1 MPNIYAFQGM
11 IPVVDP
17 SAYVHASAVLIGDV
31 IIGAGVFVAP
41 CAVLRGDFG
50 RLVVE
55 EDANIQDHCVMH
67 GFPDRDTVV
76 ERLGHI
82 GHHAIIHGAIVRRNS
97 MIGMGAVLLD
107 YCEIGADSIIAAQA
121 LIRANEIVPPR
132 SMMAGIPAKR
142 LREVTDKDLEWKRLA
157 TIDYKRLPPL
167 YHKSLKPADPLKAV
181 ETNRPR
187 AYACESPP
195 KHEVR

>member
-1 MPNIYAFQGM
+1 MPVYSFQGM
-11 IPVVDP
+11 VPVVDP
-17 SAYVHASAVLIGDV
+17 SAYVHPTAVLIGDV
-31 IIGAGVFVAP
+31 IIGAGVYVAP

-76 ERLGHI
+76 EKLGHI
-82 GHHAIIHGAIVRRNS
+82 GHHAIIHGALVRRNS
-97 MIGMGAVLLD
+97 MIGMGAILLD
-107 YCEIGADSIIAAQA
+107 YCEIGADSIVAAQA
-121 LIRANEIVPPR
+121 LVRANEIVPPR

-142 LREVTDKDLEWKRLA
+142 IRDVTDKDLEWKRLA
-157 TIDYKRLPPL
+157 TTDYKRLPPL

-181 ETNRPR
+181 ETGRPR
-187 AYACESPP
+187 NYASESPP
-195 KHEVR
+195 KHTIR

>member
-1 MPNIYAFQGM
+1 MPVYSFQGM
-11 IPVVDP
+11 VPVVDP
-17 SAYVHASAVLIGDV
+17 SAYVHPTAVLIGDV
-31 IIGAGVFVAP
+31 IIGAGVYVAP

-76 ERLGHI
+76 EKFGHI

-97 MIGMGAVLLD
+97 MIGMGAILLD
-107 YCEIGADSIIAAQA
+107 YCEIGADSIVAAQA
-121 LIRANEIVPPR
+121 LVRANEIVPPR

-142 LREVTDKDLEWKRLA
+142 IREVTDKDLEWKRLA
-157 TIDYKRLPPL
+157 TTDYKRLPPL
-167 YHKSLKPADPLKAV
+167 YQKSLTPADPLKAV
-181 ETNRPR
+181 ETRRPR
-187 AYACESPP
+187 NYACASPP

>member
-1 MPNIYAFQGM
+1 MPIYSFQGM
-11 IPVVDP
+11 VPVVDP
-17 SAYVHASAVLIGDV
+17 SAYVHPTAVLIGDV

-55 EDANIQDHCVMH
+55 EEANIQDHCVMH

-76 ERLGHI
+76 EKLGHI

-107 YCEIGADSIIAAQA
+107 HCEIGADSIVAAQA
-121 LIRANEIVPPR
+121 LVRANEIVPPR

-142 LREVTDKDLEWKRLA
+142 IRDVTDKDLEWKRLA
-157 TIDYKRLPPL
+157 TTDYKRLPPL

-181 ETNRPR
+181 ETGRPR

-195 KHEVR
+195 KHTVR

>member
-1 MPNIYAFQGM
+1 
-11 IPVVDP
+11 
-17 SAYVHASAVLIGDV
+17 
-31 IIGAGVFVAP
+31 
-41 CAVLRGDFG
+41 VLRGDFG

-55 EDANIQDHCVMH
+55 EESNIQDHCVMH
-67 GFPDRDTVV
+67 GFPDRDTVI
-76 ERLGHI
+76 EKLGHI

-97 MIGMGAVLLD
+97 MIGMGAILLD
-107 YCEIGADSIIAAQA
+107 YCEIGADSIVAAQA
-121 LIRANEIVPPR
+121 LVRANEIVPPR

-142 LREVTDKDLEWKRLA
+142 IRDITEKDLEWKRLA

-167 YHKSLKPADPLKAV
+167 YHKGLKPADPLKAA

-187 AYACESPP
+187 NYASESPP

>member
-1 MPNIYAFQGM
+1 MPIYSFQGM
-11 IPVVDP
+11 VPVVDP
-17 SAYVHASAVLIGDV
+17 SAYVHPTAVLIGDV

-55 EDANIQDHCVMH
+55 EEANVQDHCVMH

-76 ERLGHI
+76 EKLGHI

-107 YCEIGADSIIAAQA
+107 HCEIGADSIVAAQA
-121 LIRANEIVPPR
+121 LVRANEIVPPR

-142 LREVTDKDLEWKRLA
+142 IRDVTDKDLEWKRLA
-157 TIDYKRLPPL
+157 TTDYKRLPPL

-181 ETNRPR
+181 ETGRPR

-195 KHEVR
+195 KHTVR

>member
-1 MPNIYAFQGM
+1 MPVYSFQGM
-11 IPVVDP
+11 VPVVDP
-17 SAYVHASAVLIGDV
+17 SAYVHPTAVLIGDV
-31 IIGAGVFVAP
+31 MIGAGVYVAP

-55 EDANIQDHCVMH
+55 EEANIQDHCVMH
-67 GFPDRDTVV
+67 GFPDRDTVI
-76 ERLGHI
+76 EKLGHI

-97 MIGMGAVLLD
+97 MIGMGAILLD
-107 YCEIGADSIIAAQA
+107 YCEIGADSIVAAQA
-121 LIRANEIVPPR
+121 LVRANEIVPPR

-142 LREVTDKDLEWKRLA
+142 IRDITDKDLEWKRLA

-167 YHKSLKPADPLKAV
+167 YHKGLKPADPLKSA
-181 ETNRPR
+181 EINRPR
-187 AYACESPP
+187 NYASESPP

>member
-1 MPNIYAFQGM
+1 MPVYSFQGM
-11 IPVVDP
+11 VPVVDP
-17 SAYVHASAVLIGDV
+17 AAYVHPTAVLIGDV
-31 IIGAGVFVAP
+31 IIGAGVYVAP

-50 RLVVE
+50 RLLIE
-55 EDANIQDHCVMH
+55 EEANVLDHCVMH
-67 GFPDRDTVV
+67 GFPDRDTIV

-82 GHHAIIHGAIVRRNS
+82 GHHAIIHGAIVRRNA

-107 YCEIGADSIIAAQA
+107 YCEIGADSIVAAQA
-121 LIRANEIVPPR
+121 LVRANEIVPPR

-142 LREVTDKDLEWKRLA
+142 IREVTEKDLEWKRLA

-167 YHKSLKPADPLKAV
+167 YHEHLKPADALMAV
-181 ETNRPR
+181 EINRPR
-187 AYACESPP
+187 AYACASSP

>member
-1 MPNIYAFQGM
+1 MPVYSFQGM
-11 IPVVDP
+11 VPVVDP
-17 SAYVHASAVLIGDV
+17 SAYVHPTAVLIGDV
-31 IIGAGVFVAP
+31 MIGAGVYVAP

-55 EDANIQDHCVMH
+55 EESNIQDHCVMH
-67 GFPDRDTVV
+67 GFPDRDTII
-76 ERLGHI
+76 EKLGHI

-97 MIGMGAVLLD
+97 MIGMGAILLD
-107 YCEIGADSIIAAQA
+107 YCEIGANSIVAAQA
-121 LIRANEIVPPR
+121 LVRANEIVPPR

-142 LREVTDKDLEWKRLA
+142 IRDITEKDLEWKRLA

-167 YHKSLKPADPLKAV
+167 YHKGLKPADPLRAA

-187 AYACESPP
+187 NYASESPP

>member
-1 MPNIYAFQGM
+1 MPVYSFQGM
-11 IPVVDP
+11 VPVVDP
-17 SAYVHASAVLIGDV
+17 SAYVHPTAVLIGDV
-31 IIGAGVFVAP
+31 IIGAGVYVAP

-76 ERLGHI
+76 EKLGHI
-82 GHHAIIHGAIVRRNS
+82 GHHAIIHGAIVRRNA
-97 MIGMGAVLLD
+97 MIGMGAILLD
-107 YCEIGADSIIAAQA
+107 HCEIGADSIVAAQA
-121 LIRANEIVPPR
+121 LVRANEIVPPR

-142 LREVTDKDLEWKRLA
+142 IRDVTDKDLEWKRLA
-157 TIDYKRLPPL
+157 TTDYKRLPPL

-181 ETNRPR
+181 EASRPR
-187 AYACESPP
+187 NYACESPP
-195 KHEVR
+195 KHTLR

>member
-1 MPNIYAFQGM
+1 MPVYAFQGM
-11 IPVVDP
+11 VPVVDP
-17 SAYVHASAVLIGDV
+17 SAYVHPTAVLIGDV
-31 IIGAGVFVAP
+31 IIGAGVYVAP

-55 EDANIQDHCVMH
+55 EESNIQDHCVMH
-67 GFPDRDTVV
+67 GFPDRDTVI
-76 ERLGHI
+76 EKLGHI

-97 MIGMGAVLLD
+97 MIGMGAILLD
-107 YCEIGADSIIAAQA
+107 YCEIGADSIVAAQA
-121 LIRANEIVPPR
+121 LVRANEIVPPR

-142 LREVTDKDLEWKRLA
+142 IRDITEKDLEWKRLA

-167 YHKSLKPADPLKAV
+167 YHQGLKLAEPLKAA
-181 ETNRPR
+181 ETGRPR
-187 AYACESPP
+187 NYASESPP

>member
-1 MPNIYAFQGM
+1 MPVYSFQGM
-11 IPVVDP
+11 VPVVDP
-17 SAYVHASAVLIGDV
+17 SAYVHPTAVLIGDV
-31 IIGAGVFVAP
+31 IVGAGVYVAP

-50 RLVVE
+50 RLVIE
-55 EDANIQDHCVMH
+55 EEANIQDHCVMH
-67 GFPDRDTVV
+67 GFPDRDTVI
-76 ERLGHI
+76 EKLGHV

-107 YCEIGADSIIAAQA
+107 YCEIGADSIVAAQA
-121 LIRANEIVPPR
+121 LVRANEIVPPR

-142 LREVTDKDLEWKRLA
+142 IRDVTDKDLEWKRLA
-157 TIDYKRLPPL
+157 TTDYKRLPPL
-167 YHKSLKPADPLKAV
+167 YHKSLKLADPLKAP